1 MGQGK
6 WLFVYLNPISVV
18 THGSKN
24 IGSRT
29 IKVCIVLFICLFVY
43 LFVIVYLFI
52 YLFIQCVCN
61 VIFKSFSTPVTMI
74 VDIDLSPISR
84 LITSIVGLFL
94 APLALTMSSP
104 SFFSQGFEINWNTRV
119 REHLPSTCN
128 LPRRFR
134 LFRAPLLSAYLVSST
149 IPKENG
155 GLSLLLVLLVLL

>member
-18 THGSKN
+18 RHGSKN

-29 IKVCIVLFICLFVY
+29 IKVCIVLCICLFVY
-43 LFVIVYLFI
+43 LFAIVYLFIFLFI

-61 VIFKSFSTPVTMI
+61 VIFKSFSTLVTMI

-104 SFFSQGFEINWNTRV
+104 SFFSQGFEINWNTR
-119 REHLPSTCN
+119 LLYSTASDPQN
-128 LPRRFR
+128 GPEMILDRKWPRRKNR
-134 LFRAPLLSAYLVSST
+134 NGLDSS
-149 IPKENG
+149 
-155 GLSLLLVLLVLL
+155 